1 MINIDNEETKLD
13 LPLMLKPTD
22 IQNHL
27 GISKNKTYNLIQLKG
42 FPKIQI
48 GNQYF
53 IPYEEYLKWLKKNI
67 GSTISV

>member
-1 MINIDNEETKLD
+1 MDEEEKLD
-13 LPLMLKPTD
+13 LPLILKPID

-27 GISKNKTYNLIQLKG
+27 GISKNKTYDLIQLKG

-53 IPYEEYLKWLKKNI
+53 IPYEEYLKWLKKNT
-67 GSTISV
+67 GNTISL

>member
-1 MINIDNEETKLD
+1 MKEKEISELE
-13 LPLMLKPTD
+13 LPIILKPTD